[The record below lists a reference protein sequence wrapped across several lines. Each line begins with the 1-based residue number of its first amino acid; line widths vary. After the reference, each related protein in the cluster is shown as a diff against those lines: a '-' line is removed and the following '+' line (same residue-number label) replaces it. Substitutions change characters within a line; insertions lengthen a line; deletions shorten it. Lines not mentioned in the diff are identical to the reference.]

1 MVPKDLAY
9 KQYILKVQG
18 CVRRTWKLLPF
29 EWSVPNNSLGIFV
42 SLFIFICLVSSI
54 FIVILWVSLYFHFSR
69 WMPSVTHPLE
79 QSYRRLSKTSTDL
92 FLAPSCEHHAF
103 VKQNHPASLGWG
115 SCEWRYEL
123 QILWA
128 ILTSFVLQERHV
140 VLINRIFLQFRSA
153 LPDEPNP
160 NPPSTFAN
168 KPINAIFIF
177 PLLSE
182 LLMKNKYMNRK
193 LFRKVRKGGP
203 PPPPPP

>member
-1 MVPKDLAY
+1 MQLKRGNCLCMPAWLTNDPLEWSFLK
-9 KQYILKVQG
+9 ILK
-18 CVRRTWKLLPF
+18 LPF
-29 EWSVPNNSLGIFV
+29 IFSKLRSICSIWPFWHSVEFRMS
-42 SLFIFICLVSSI
+42 VSSI

-128 ILTSFVLQERHV
+128 ILTSFCAPRASCGSDKQNISPV
-140 VLINRIFLQFRSA
+140 
-153 LPDEPNP
+153 
-160 NPPSTFAN
+160 
-168 KPINAIFIF
+168 
-177 PLLSE
+177 
-182 LLMKNKYMNRK
+182 
-193 LFRKVRKGGP
+193 
-203 PPPPPP
+203 